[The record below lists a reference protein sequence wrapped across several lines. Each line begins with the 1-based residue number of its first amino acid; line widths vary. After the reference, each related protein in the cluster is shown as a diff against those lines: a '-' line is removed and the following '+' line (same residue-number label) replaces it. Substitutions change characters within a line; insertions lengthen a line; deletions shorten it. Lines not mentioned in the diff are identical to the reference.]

1 MTKGKEDCTPQFTQ
15 CSHNGTSRNTT
26 NPNEDTSLNVIRSN
40 CYCDAQSCVRYG
52 DCCSDLARTLWG
64 DGREEGSDRYSCHYL
79 SGTKDIGILMVGLC
93 LHKYKDSQVE
103 KLCLKQVPKEAYT
116 YILDLPMTSSKTRV
130 TYVNYH
136 CAVCND
142 DANHLH
148 IWNVTINCSTR
159 QILRSMN
166 LSDFMEKAI
175 YQPGMLMWRRF
186 LFRDRTGE
194 KSFSFQQNLTC
205 KLVVLEFADLSTF
218 TQRFGGR
225 VCPFPHKP
233 CIKSAIGTPRCIH
246 QVRRC
251 ATSWPDALDRAKCD
265 RYSLLVFHRNENN
278 RVTIYKNP
286 HCARCNYVNVTSL
299 SLKCECPNCG
309 RRRPFFPRF
318 PPCFSILM
326 DLSRDRCP
334 VQDELWDPV
343 LERCVKIYCGALYEL
358 SNGRCVKN
366 LGIWEQL
373 RNSSLLDENCLKIRF
388 TEEEYILRTDR
399 SVFINATKDVYK
411 FGEYELVNDS
421 FVLICSG
428 DADFGLNFDFVQS
441 ILSLVV
447 LVISIVSL
455 IFHIAIYLLVPRFRN
470 LPGKNLLSL
479 SFSLLFA
486 QTLFLTSTKAT
497 FNYGFCVFLS
507 VCLHYFW
514 LASFCWM
521 NVMSLDVC
529 RTFTNISYKTN
540 AHDNN
545 VTFRWYSLYS
555 WTVPL
560 VIVVLALVVDNV
572 DLLTLYRPEYATRL
586 CWLNNSEGLALFFL
600 LPVGAIVLE
609 NLVLFILS
617 SYGIWKQARA
627 ARYANVRSQSI
638 KQQEQSQTK
647 EQKKI
652 LKKMKQQ
659 KKVQVPSR
667 RERIRL
673 KLYVR
678 LAVLQGLTWVFGF
691 VAALGDVRECWYPFI
706 ILNGLQGFFIFL
718 GFDLKR
724 KVLKSV
730 WKALTGQSCMGHLR
744 STRDTR
750 TTTLSTSDSPQVQ
763 TSTAAVTK
771 KTSVSHAERTV
782 GLSRPYTKPSPLQ
795 PRHLV
800 QLPSQAPLKP
810 LQHRRHPP
818 PICNPNV
825 HGRHEHSSGAA
836 LDSKPQEGERET
848 ESRLAAAEKALSSW
862 LEPDKVDDVG
872 ESTDIRDGLDV
883 SGSSSDEVPNC
894 GNQRQVG
901 PVSLTAGLRGGDL
914 RAGVVRGHFKDE
926 EASPHL
932 MSSAD
937 GITDEDS
944 LAPHPSSTLGLHCQS
959 TQSLPPRASR
969 VTAVPHLDRSR
980 SHQLRRH
987 ANHEPLQELDSQ
999 TQDMQEHFSHSM
1011 PLLPSLLLP
1020 SHNPIPN
1027 QSRTHLLEMPQQE
1040 ISPSLPPPPS
1050 LPTVPPT
1057 LTPTSQMH
1065 QELLHVQHRR
1075 DPLYFHPEQRRVRL
1089 DRMDAFGDASV
1100 DNEIYK
1106 VWTGST
1112 LPEASF
1118 QDSGVRLVESHP
1130 HLPVVVDEGK
1140 CLAKSKSLS
1149 QISQAVLAATILK
1162 RSRQRSVPVSDPP
1175 PVTLPRTKDNYFDRD
1190 KGQEEIKSS
1199 RLCTQV

>member
-1 MTKGKEDCTPQFTQ
+1 MGKCKFRKQNILLTTVLISLEKRSTAKSQSDHIMKPSSPKIRLESRRRHLSLVINKPFKENYTEVTINNTNQNHNLRHSEWKQKQSEMRGNLKTTFSSNNSSSYSLIILVFFFVTTSIEASSSVIVPRSVEYQLVPWEDLVEEIQQMTKGKEDCTPQFTQ

-246 QVRRC
+246 
-251 ATSWPDALDRAKCD
+251 
-265 RYSLLVFHRNENN
+265 
-278 RVTIYKNP
+278 
-286 HCARCNYVNVTSL
+286 
-299 SLKCECPNCG
+299 
-309 RRRPFFPRF
+309 
-318 PPCFSILM
+318 
-326 DLSRDRCP
+326 
-334 VQDELWDPV
+334 
-343 LERCVKIYCGALYEL
+343 
-358 SNGRCVKN
+358 
-366 LGIWEQL
+366 
-373 RNSSLLDENCLKIRF
+373 
-388 TEEEYILRTDR
+388 
-399 SVFINATKDVYK
+399 
-411 FGEYELVNDS
+411 
-421 FVLICSG
+421 
-428 DADFGLNFDFVQS
+428 
-441 ILSLVV
+441 
-447 LVISIVSL
+447 
-455 IFHIAIYLLVPRFRN
+455 
-470 LPGKNLLSL
+470 
-479 SFSLLFA
+479 
-486 QTLFLTSTKAT
+486 
-497 FNYGFCVFLS
+497 
-507 VCLHYFW
+507 
-514 LASFCWM
+514 
-521 NVMSLDVC
+521 
-529 RTFTNISYKTN
+529 
-540 AHDNN
+540 
-545 VTFRWYSLYS
+545 
-555 WTVPL
+555 
-560 VIVVLALVVDNV
+560 
-572 DLLTLYRPEYATRL
+572 
-586 CWLNNSEGLALFFL
+586 
-600 LPVGAIVLE
+600 
-609 NLVLFILS
+609 
-617 SYGIWKQARA
+617 
-627 ARYANVRSQSI
+627 
-638 KQQEQSQTK
+638 
-647 EQKKI
+647 
-652 LKKMKQQ
+652 
-659 KKVQVPSR
+659 QVPSR